1 MFGLGR
7 PSDLALQAIT
17 LIISNKEM
25 NNIMKIVK
33 SSEESVFLMKGV
45 IETIKNE
52 AKEYK
57 RGFLRIVLGT
67 LEVILL
73 GNLLKVKGTIR
84 EGEDTIRADQNV

>member
-1 MFGLGR
+1 
-7 PSDLALQAIT
+7 
-17 LIISNKEM
+17 M

-33 SSEESVFLMKGV
+33 SLEESVFLMKGV

-52 AKEYK
+52 AKESK
-57 RGFLRIVLGT
+57 RGFLRIVLGA

>member
-7 PSDLALQAIT
+7 PSDLAPQAIT

-33 SSEESVFLMKGV
+33 SLEESVFLMKGV

-57 RGFLRIVLGT
+57 RGFLHIVLGT